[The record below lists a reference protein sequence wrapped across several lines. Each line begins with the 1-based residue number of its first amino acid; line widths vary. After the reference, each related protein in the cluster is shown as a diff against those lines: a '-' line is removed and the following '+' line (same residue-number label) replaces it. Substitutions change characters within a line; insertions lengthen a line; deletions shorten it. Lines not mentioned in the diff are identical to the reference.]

1 MIARF
6 LKLCLECNH
15 LYTHTNSTIE
25 EQKDL
30 LTTFAGV
37 FTVLEPYNFRDI
49 FSNGILNDSGTNID
63 ALQLIYDHILM
74 NPLMISIPQQ
84 FLANENSTLT
94 TTRNIPKNLK
104 TFQKQWISLTFLLV
118 NFFFFFFLCF
128 TKWFIFFLSSTFVS
142 FFIFFFLKG
151 SHVFASILLEFLLKK
166 ERMAQLSVP
175 SDFMSCTTLQ
185 PYTYYNTFEMSL
197 ILNKSDLHQISLL
210 SSKNIKTKTRT
221 EQQDKKN
228 VQVLSPLNRSNILL
242 RLFKMTF
249 GSVTLFEK
257 NEPVLLP
264 QLCNIISICMR
275 NILASQYPERYL
287 LLLRR

>member
-118 NFFFFFFLCF
+118 NFFFSFLFHQINHLFSFFQLFFFC
-128 TKWFIFFLSSTFVS
+128 SS
-142 FFIFFFLKG
+142 FFFLKG

-257 NEPVLLP
+257 NEPALLP

>member
-118 NFFFFFFLCF
+118 NFFFFSFFFVSPNGSSFFFLQLL
-128 TKWFIFFLSSTFVS
+128 FLSSS
-142 FFIFFFLKG
+142 FFF
-151 SHVFASILLEFLLKK
+151 
-166 ERMAQLSVP
+166 
-175 SDFMSCTTLQ
+175 
-185 PYTYYNTFEMSL
+185 
-197 ILNKSDLHQISLL
+197 
-210 SSKNIKTKTRT
+210 
-221 EQQDKKN
+221 
-228 VQVLSPLNRSNILL
+228 
-242 RLFKMTF
+242 
-249 GSVTLFEK
+249 
-257 NEPVLLP
+257 
-264 QLCNIISICMR
+264 
-275 NILASQYPERYL
+275 
-287 LLLRR
+287 

>member
-118 NFFFFFFLCF
+118 NFFFLFSLFHQMVHLFSFFNFCFFLHLFFFFKKVPMC
-128 TKWFIFFLSSTFVS
+128 
-142 FFIFFFLKG
+142 
-151 SHVFASILLEFLLKK
+151 LLQF
-166 ERMAQLSVP
+166 
-175 SDFMSCTTLQ
+175 
-185 PYTYYNTFEMSL
+185 Y
-197 ILNKSDLHQISLL
+197 
-210 SSKNIKTKTRT
+210 
-221 EQQDKKN
+221 
-228 VQVLSPLNRSNILL
+228 
-242 RLFKMTF
+242 
-249 GSVTLFEK
+249 
-257 NEPVLLP
+257 
-264 QLCNIISICMR
+264 
-275 NILASQYPERYL
+275 
-287 LLLRR
+287 

>member
-94 TTRNIPKNLK
+94 TTRNIPKHLK
-104 TFQKQWISLTFLLV
+104 TFQKQRISLTFLL
-118 NFFFFFFLCF
+118 C
-128 TKWFIFFLSSTFVS
+128 
-142 FFIFFFLKG
+142 
-151 SHVFASILLEFLLKK
+151 
-166 ERMAQLSVP
+166 
-175 SDFMSCTTLQ
+175 
-185 PYTYYNTFEMSL
+185 
-197 ILNKSDLHQISLL
+197 
-210 SSKNIKTKTRT
+210 
-221 EQQDKKN
+221 
-228 VQVLSPLNRSNILL
+228 
-242 RLFKMTF
+242 
-249 GSVTLFEK
+249 
-257 NEPVLLP
+257 
-264 QLCNIISICMR
+264 
-275 NILASQYPERYL
+275 
-287 LLLRR
+287 